1 MSLEILFV
9 LLVLLGMIV
18 ALVLDKM
25 RPGIILLSATVM
37 FLCTGILSPTEML
50 EGFSN
55 KGMITVGMLFL
66 VSEGVRHSVQSSI
79 QDATPDSIHIRIP
92 EQHAGSRYLCT
103 DYKKM
108 GGIRAF
114 ARNQV
119 LDTPFFCHH
128 IGRNL
133 YAYRDIYQPGCP
145 WYDIGCR
152 L

>member
-66 VSEGVRHSVQSSI
+66 VSEGVRQSGALGQLI
-79 QDATPDSIHIRIP
+79 
-92 EQHAGSRYLCT
+92 
-103 DYKKM
+103 KK
-108 GGIRAF
+108 
-114 ARNQV
+114 
-119 LDTPFFCHH
+119 L
-128 IGRNL
+128 
-133 YAYRDIYQPGCP
+133 
-145 WYDIGCR
+145 
-152 L
+152 